1 MAARVYYD
9 SDASLAALAGRTVG
23 VIGYGSQG
31 HAQAGN
37 LKDAGVRVIVGLYEG
52 SPRWPLAERDG
63 FEVGT
68 VRQVAEAADFI
79 QILIP
84 DERQAAVYA
93 EHIRPALRAGK
104 TLGFSHGFAVHYRQ
118 VVPPPDVD
126 VVMVAPKAPGHMFRR
141 LVQAGQGVPAL
152 LAVHQDASGE
162 ATARALA
169 YARGVG
175 CTRAGVIETTFREET
190 ESDLFGEQNVLCGGL
205 TALMTAGFE
214 TLVAAGYAPE
224 IAYFECVHEMKLIVD
239 LIYEGGLSGM
249 RYSVSDTAE
258 YGDFTNGPRLVD
270 ERVRAAMRESLR
282 RIQTGEFAREWIL
295 ENQTGRPVLGA
306 MRAAAA
312 EHPLEQVGRRLRGM
326 MAWLPGGGPA

>member
-1 MAARVYYD
+1 MARVYYD
-9 SDASLAALAGRTVG
+9 ADASLEPLRGKTVA

-37 LKDAGVRVIVGLYEG
+37 LRDAGVHVLVGLYRG
-52 SPRWPLAERDG
+52 SPRWERAVADG

-68 VRQVAEAADFI
+68 VDEVAAAADFV
-79 QILIP
+79 QVLIP
-84 DERQAAVYA
+84 DERQAAVFA
-93 EHIRPALRAGK
+93 EQIRPGLRAGK
-104 TLGFSHGFAVHYRQ
+104 TLGFSHGFSVHFHQ

-141 LVQAGQGVPAL
+141 LVQAGQGVPGL
-152 LAVHQDASGE
+152 LAVHQDASGQARE
-162 ATARALA
+162 RALA
-169 YARGVG
+169 YAKGIG

-205 TALMTAGFE
+205 AALMQAGFE
-214 TLVAAGYAPE
+214 TLVAAGYGPE

-239 LIYEGGLSGM
+239 LIYEGGLAGM

-258 YGDFTNGPRLVD
+258 YGDFTNGPRLID
-270 ERVRAAMRESLR
+270 DHVRAAMRESLR
-282 RIQTGEFAREWIL
+282 RIQTGEFAREWVL
-295 ENQTGRPVLGA
+295 ENQAGRPVLSA

-312 EHPLEQVGRRLRGM
+312 EHPMEQVGRRLRAM
-326 MAWLPGGGPA
+326 MNWLGGERRG